1 MSQEAV
7 VSAEAVSVR
16 QEWQE
21 IPTYVLGPDSPLPVF
36 DWVGWRGMYPYSVL
50 RDYSNDIRPVKHR
63 TAVLENRY
71 VRVVVLPDLGGR
83 IYSLYDKLAEQDVF
97 MVPPSVK
104 FQAVGI
110 RGAWIA
116 GGIELNFGHRS
127 HTVTTVTP
135 VNWAMRTEP
144 DGSASVWVG
153 SVVRPIGSRWSV
165 RVTLR
170 PDAAAM
176 DLDVH
181 TMAPPVLPGMMYW
194 WTNAGVEVT
203 DQSRF
208 FYFGQYANSLHA
220 VHAWPMTDGLDYTW
234 YRNRVIGS
242 DMFLM
247 ETERDYLGFYDYG
260 RHHGLAQVADRHQSP
275 GQKYF
280 TWGSDQRGKFWALV
294 FSDSGQSY
302 CEIQRGRHPT
312 QGTTEP
318 MPPMSC
324 ESWRETWYPMAG
336 AEGFSAAANDL
347 ILSVVPEEGGGA
359 TVRLLSATPRRDL
372 RLEAFNGE
380 TRLESCPVERVEPGA
395 MFTRRVEL
403 PEGGK
408 LDGVKVFDATGRPLM
423 DWQEYVFQ
431 DADWLK
437 TNRHDFEPET
447 ASTEEI
453 FLEAERSR
461 FASWPRR
468 MHRGG
473 GLYGKILDRDAE
485 HSGAHQALGEQALH
499 AARIDEAIDH
509 FTRALKRRQYDP
521 ALRTLLG
528 WALLAAGRD
537 DQACDEFTTA
547 ARNEGGRRNALAGL
561 AAVNIR
567 AARWAEADE
576 AVERILAER
585 QADEWGRLL
594 KVIVLRNSGQQ
605 DAAVALLEKLLAED
619 PLWTALHAEALLLGV
634 KVNLADGERSLGDDS
649 VTAAMPYL
657 ELGLWADAQAILQ
670 VDESNEHFS
679 PAERLALLAAAR
691 HKAGDEAGAKK
702 AVEQLRAAPAELAHP
717 WSVTSQAIL
726 AQLAEAYADE
736 PMIHVM
742 LGNFLASRN
751 RLEEARAAWQRA
763 ADLGLKSAAL
773 HRNLAMLA
781 ARDNK
786 TEDALAHYRKAW
798 EISPGEINLYT
809 EFDRFLASHDMQ
821 AERAAVYEQLPEDA
835 RLRPMVLPQRALQ
848 LLDTGRHD
856 EALEILTTHTFARA
870 EGDRNVRTLY
880 IESILGKA
888 VELIDAGKLAEVP
901 DVLNMGLEY
910 PRNMHIGRSI
920 KYPDEA
926 VIHYFLGIVSEM
938 EGDDKAARQHWLNA
952 VTEMHLEGSPAQAYE
967 MLAWRALGKDVRASE
982 IAHLLEGLGRGEIK
996 PTSHVRW
1003 LYGSGILE
1011 FSHGLAQLG
1020 RGRID
1025 EAMAMWRELGE
1036 RKPDLRYI
1044 RLHTALPRSILERMC
1059 RKVTGPAK

>member
-1 MSQEAV
+1 MCQEAA

-63 TAVLENRY
+63 TVVLENRY
-71 VRVVVLPDLGGR
+71 VRIVVLPDLGGR
-83 IYSLYDKLAEQDVF
+83 IYSLYDKLAGHDVF

-104 FQAVGI
+104 FQAVGV

-127 HTVTTVTP
+127 HTVTTISP
-135 VNWAMRTEP
+135 VSWAMRTEP
-144 DGSASVWVG
+144 DGSGSVWVG
-153 SVVRPIGSRWSV
+153 CVVRPIGSRWAV
-165 RVTLR
+165 RIGLR

-194 WTNAGVEVT
+194 WTNASVEVT

-208 FYFGQYANSLHA
+208 FYFGQYAHSRQA
-220 VHAWPMTDGLDYTW
+220 AHAWPVTDGLDYTW

-260 RHHGLAQVADRHQSP
+260 RHHGLAQVADHHQAP

-280 TWGSDQRGKFWALV
+280 TWGSDQRGKFWGLV
-294 FSDSGQSY
+294 FSDTGQSY

-318 MPPMSC
+318 LPPMSC

-336 AEGFSAAANDL
+336 TEGFSAAGNDL
-347 ILSVVPEEGGGA
+347 ILSVVAEEGGGA
-359 TVRLLSATPRRDL
+359 TVRLLSATPQRDL
-372 RLEAFNGE
+372 RLEAFSDE
-380 TRLESCPVERVEPGA
+380 RRLESCPVERVEPGA
-395 MFTRRVEL
+395 MFTRRFEL

-408 LDGVKVFDATGRPLM
+408 LNRVKVLDAGGRALM
-423 DWQEYVFQ
+423 DWQEYVFE
-431 DADWLK
+431 DADWVKRDHHEL
-437 TNRHDFEPET
+437 NADT

-461 FASWPRR
+461 FGSWPRR
-468 MHRGG
+468 MYRGG
-473 GLYGKILDRDAE
+473 ALYQKILDRDGE
-485 HSGAHQALGEQALH
+485 HSGAHQALGEQAFY
-499 AARIDEAIDH
+499 AGRIEGAIEH
-509 FTRALKRRQYDP
+509 FGRALKRRQYDP

-528 WALLAAGRD
+528 WALLAAGKDGEAR
-537 DQACDEFTTA
+537 DEFAAA
-547 ARNEGGRRNALAGL
+547 ARTEGGRRNALAGL
-561 AAVNIR
+561 ASVHIR
-567 AARWAEADE
+567 AGRWSEADE
-576 AVERILAER
+576 VVEQILAER
-585 QADEWGRLL
+585 QADKWGRLL
-594 KVIVLRNSGQQ
+594 KVLVLRRTGRKRP
-605 DAAVALLEKLLAED
+605 AARLLKEMLAED

-634 KVNLADGERSLGDDS
+634 EVDLGDGQRRLGDDS
-649 VTAAMPYL
+649 VTAATPYL
-657 ELGLWADAQAILQ
+657 ELGLWEDAQAILRT
-670 VDESNEHFS
+670 DESNESFS
-679 PAERLALLAAAR
+679 PAERLALLAAAQ
-691 HKAGDEAGAKK
+691 HKAGDEAGAKE
-702 AVEQLRAAPAELAHP
+702 ALGQLRRAPPELAHP
-717 WSVTSQAIL
+717 WSVTSL
-726 AQLAEAYADE
+726 VMLTQLAEAYGDE
-736 PMIHVM
+736 PMIHLLV
-742 LGNFLASRN
+742 GNVLASRT
-751 RLEEARAAWQRA
+751 RLEEAQAAWQRA
-763 ADLGLKSAAL
+763 VDLGLKSAAPY
-773 HRNLAMLA
+773 RNLALLA
-781 ARDNK
+781 ARNK
-786 TEDALAHYRKAW
+786 DTDAALAHYRRAW
-798 EISPGEINLYT
+798 ELSPGEINLFT

-821 AERAAVYEQLPEDA
+821 AERAAIYEQLP
-835 RLRPMVLPQRALQ
+835 RQTQSRPMAVPQRALQ
-848 LLDTGRHD
+848 FLDTDRYD

-880 IESILGKA
+880 IESLLGKA
-888 VELIDAGKLAEVP
+888 AGFIQAGKLTQARAA
-901 DVLNMGLEY
+901 LNMGLEY

-926 VIHYFLGIVSEM
+926 VIHYFLGMVCELA
-938 EGDDKAARQHWLNA
+938 GDDEGARGHWLNA
-952 VTEMHLEGSPAQAYE
+952 VTELHLEGSPSQAYE
-967 MLAWRALGKDVRASE
+967 MLAWRALGRNVRATE

-1003 LYGSGILE
+1003 LYGGGILE

-1025 EAMAMWRELGE
+1025 EALTMWRNLLAK
-1036 RKPDLRYI
+1036 RPDV
-1044 RLHTALPRSILERMC
+1044 RLVRVHTKLPKSILQRMC
-1059 RKVTGPAK
+1059 REVTGPAK